1 MKNKKNSGSD
11 VQNKKSSSTSDVKN
25 VKTSNKSCDTKNCG

>member
-11 VQNKKSSSTSDVKN
+11 VQNKKSSQSDVKN
-25 VKTSNKSCDTKNCG
+25 VQTSNKKSCDTKNCG

>member
-11 VQNKKSSSTSDVKN
+11 VQNKKSSQSDVKN
-25 VKTSNKSCDTKNCG
+25 VKTSNKKSCDTKNCG